1 MRRKVILGVLCI
13 VTLFAITGCGNNL
26 ENNKEKEKKDND
38 TSVKTVVCTSNV
50 EETDNVATM
59 TLGLTYD
66 KETLTLMEYKETADK
81 KFLGNNVDKE
91 KFMNRMEAYIEDFET
106 INNGKDGYEG
116 ITATL
121 DYDEENYSYYTLTQE
136 YNIKQLSEK
145 SFNIM
150 LIHSYVDEKTFKLDL
165 DKMKEDLE
173 QEDSEFKCNW

>member
-1 MRRKVILGVLCI
+1 MKKIFLCLLCGVM
-13 VTLFAITGCGNNL
+13 LFSITGCGNEEQNNNEKRNN
-26 ENNKEKEKKDND
+26 ENED
-38 TSVKTVVCTSNV
+38 SVKTVVCTSTV

-59 TLGLTYD
+59 TLELTYD

-106 INNGKDGYEG
+106 INNGKEGYEG
-116 ITATL
+116 MTATL
-121 DYDEENYSYYTLTQE
+121 DYDEENYSYYTLIQE

>member
-1 MRRKVILGVLCI
+1 MKKIFLCLLCGVM
-13 VTLFAITGCGNNL
+13 LFSITGCGNEEQNNNEKRNN
-26 ENNKEKEKKDND
+26 ENED
-38 TSVKTVVCTSNV
+38 SVKTVVCTSTV

-59 TLGLTYD
+59 TLELTYD

-81 KFLGNNVDKE
+81 KLLENNDYKE
-91 KFMNRMEAYIEDFET
+91 NFMNLMDAYTEEVEK
-106 INNGKDGYEG
+106 INSDDDSYKG

-121 DYDEENYSYYTLTQE
+121 DYDEDNYSYTLTQE

-150 LIHSYVDEKTFKLDL
+150 LIQSYVDKKTFKLDL
-165 DKMKEDLE
+165 DKMKEELE

>member
-1 MRRKVILGVLCI
+1 
-13 VTLFAITGCGNNL
+13 
-26 ENNKEKEKKDND
+26 
-38 TSVKTVVCTSNV
+38 
-50 EETDNVATM
+50 
-59 TLGLTYD
+59 
-66 KETLTLMEYKETADK
+66 MEYKETADK

-116 ITATL
+116 MTATL
-121 DYDEENYSYYTLTQE
+121 DYDEKNYSYYTLIQE